1 MSIAGQVKLAN
12 ASMLGIFS
20 LYLIGRGVS
29 PAVIAIPAISSLK
42 YVYLSGSESPDRQ
55 KAHYLSWFLTTPI
68 MLWLIFSL
76 NHLSLETTTLMIFLN
91 QLMIASGYFAA
102 VDLEKGN
109 EKSAWNW
116 FWLGCFA
123 FLPIIYQLL
132 QFSDGL
138 PLVALT
144 LATWSAYP
152 VVWWADAEKLIS
164 TDTRDISYSFL
175 DLTSKAGIVIL
186 YLRELKAL

>member
-1 MSIAGQVKLAN
+1 M
-12 ASMLGIFS
+12 
-20 LYLIGRGVS
+20 
-29 PAVIAIPAISSLK
+29 
-42 YVYLSGSESPDRQ
+42 
-55 KAHYLSWFLTTPI
+55 
-68 MLWLIFSL
+68 
-76 NHLSLETTTLMIFLN
+76 TLMILLN
-91 QLMIASGYFAA
+91 QLMIVSGYFAA

-123 FLPIIYQLL
+123 FLPIVYQLL
-132 QFSDGL
+132 IFSEGFAL
-138 PLVALT
+138 IVLT
-144 LATWSAYP
+144 LITWSAYP

-175 DLTSKAGIVIL
+175 DLTSKAGIVLL

>member
-29 PAVIAIPAISSLK
+29 PIVVSISGISTLK

-76 NHLSLETTTLMIFLN
+76 NHLSLENMTLMILLN
-91 QLMIASGYFAA
+91 QLMIVSGYFAA
-102 VDLEKGN
+102 VDLEEGN

-123 FLPIIYQLL
+123 FLPIVYQLL
-132 QFSDGL
+132 IFSEGFAL
-138 PLVALT
+138 IVLT
-144 LATWSAYP
+144 LITWSAYP

-175 DLTSKAGIVIL
+175 DLTSKAGIVLL

>member
-1 MSIAGQVKLAN
+1 MSIASQVKLVN

-29 PAVIAIPAISSLK
+29 PAVIAIPAISALK
-42 YVYLSGSESPDRQ
+42 YVYLSESQSPDRQ

-76 NHLSLETTTLMIFLN
+76 NHLSLETTTLMILLN

-116 FWLGCFA
+116 FWLGLFCIPPHR
-123 FLPIIYQLL
+123 LPASHLFRGFRTGSSYADHLER
-132 QFSDGL
+132 L
-138 PLVALT
+138 PRCLVGGCGKIDK
-144 LATWSAYP
+144 P
-152 VVWWADAEKLIS
+152 
-164 TDTRDISYSFL
+164 
-175 DLTSKAGIVIL
+175 
-186 YLRELKAL
+186 

>member
-12 ASMLGIFS
+12 ASMLGIFT

-29 PAVIAIPAISSLK
+29 PAVIAIPEISSLK

-76 NHLSLETTTLMIFLN
+76 NHLSLGTMTLMILLN

-132 QFSDGL
+132 QFSEGL

-144 LATWSAYP
+144 LVTWSAYP

-164 TDTRDISYSFL
+164 IDTRDVSYSFL
-175 DLTSKAGIVIL
+175 DLTSKAGIVLL